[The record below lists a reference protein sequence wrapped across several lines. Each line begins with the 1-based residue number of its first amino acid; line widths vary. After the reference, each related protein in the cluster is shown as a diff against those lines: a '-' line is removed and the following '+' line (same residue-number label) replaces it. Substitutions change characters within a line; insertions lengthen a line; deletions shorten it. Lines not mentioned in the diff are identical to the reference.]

1 MEVYSKPQIDE
12 IGAKT
17 AEEIKAAK
25 GSIPALT
32 QALGQS
38 TTSAVSQKLLTDTVG
53 DIDAVLDAIN
63 GVVV

>member
-1 MEVYSKPQIDE
+1 MEVYTKPQIDQ
-12 IGAKT
+12 IGVKT
-17 AEEIKAAK
+17 AEKIKAAK
-25 GSIPALT
+25 GAIPALT